1 MNIFLNGL
9 QFLLTAAEIQICLQM
24 MGIFFEKRVSGKKYY
39 VLMETLTIAIAGILV
54 INRQIILFSRWI
66 LLLTIILTFLS
77 GFLLYRNK
85 ILTIFTI
92 SAIFNIGLALCDLM
106 NIYLVSILVRRPDI
120 GIFIDND
127 ISFSRVL
134 ILLFTRM
141 GAFFLYKH
149 LKDLF
154 ERFSI
159 RISYYTKWLLLLSGI
174 GFIGVYNFQEVYANE
189 VSMGFIA
196 DWFLFFA
203 LILMIAMIFGLYVM
217 YRNEKENTKMILIRN
232 QLLEDSW
239 GDLNQMYRDNQKIF
253 HDLKKHVNIM
263 YRYMKSGKQDAAME
277 YMESIIG
284 PVQVLNECVWSG
296 NQIIDLI
303 LNYKKTEA
311 IHKDIHMNC
320 KVDKL
325 NKVMVKDNDMCV
337 ILGNL
342 LDNAIEAC
350 ELVHYGKKWIT
361 VEISQKN
368 RLLLIAVKNSME
380 VQPIKR
386 NGRFETGKKDKKL
399 HGLGMESIQAAADK
413 YGGCVEYEFD
423 DKKFQVFVTLFF

>member
-1 MNIFLNGL
+1 MSIFLNGL
-9 QFLLTAAEIQICLQM
+9 QFLLTVAEIQICLKM

-39 VLMETLTIAIAGILV
+39 IVMETLTVIIATFLV
-54 INRQIILFSRWI
+54 INRQVILFSRGV
-66 LLLTIILTFLS
+66 LLVTIFLTFIS
-77 GFLLYRNK
+77 GLLLYRNK
-85 ILTIFTI
+85 MIPIFTI
-92 SAIFNIGLALCDLM
+92 SAIFNIGLALSDLM

-120 GIFIDND
+120 GIYIDNNV
-127 ISFSRVL
+127 SFSRIF
-134 ILLFTRM
+134 ILLFTRI
-141 GAFFLYKH
+141 GAYFLYKH
-149 LKDLF
+149 LKGLF
-154 ERFSI
+154 DTSSF
-159 RISYYTKWLLLLSGI
+159 RIGYYSKWLLLLSGI

-189 VSMGFIA
+189 VSMVFIA

-217 YRNEKENTKMILIRN
+217 YRNEKENTKMIMIRN

-325 NKVMVKDNDMCV
+325 HKVKVKDNDMCV

-386 NGRFETGKKDKKL
+386 NGRFETAKPDKKL
-399 HGLGMESIQAAADK
+399 HGLGMESIQSAADK
-413 YGGCVEYEFD
+413 YGGCIEYEFD
-423 DKKFQVFVTLFF
+423 DKIFRVFVTLFF

>member
-1 MNIFLNGL
+1 MNIFLEGM
-9 QFLLTAAEIQICLQM
+9 QFLLTAAEIQLCLKM
-24 MGIFFEKRVSGKKYY
+24 MGIFFDKRVSGKKYN
-39 VLMETLTIAIAGILV
+39 VLIEIVTIFVAAILV
-54 INRQIILFSRWI
+54 MNRRVLLFSRWV
-66 LLLTIILTFLS
+66 LLLTILLVFLS
-77 GFLLYRNK
+77 GFLLYRQS
-85 ILTIFTI
+85 IIQIFTI
-92 SAIFNIGLALCDLM
+92 SAIFNIGLALSDLM
-106 NIYLVSILVRRPDI
+106 NIYLVSILVRRPDF
-120 GIFIDND
+120 GIIIDND
-127 ISFSRVL
+127 LSVSRVL
-134 ILLFTRM
+134 ILLFTRV
-141 GAFFLYKH
+141 GAFILYKH
-149 LKDLF
+149 LKGLF
-154 ERFSI
+154 ERSSI
-159 RISYYTKWLLLLSGI
+159 RISYYTKGLLMLSGI
-174 GFIGVYNFQEVYANE
+174 GFIGVSNFQKVYANE

-196 DWFLFFA
+196 DWFLFLA

-263 YRYMKSGKQDAAME
+263 YRYMKVGKQEAAME

-284 PVQVLNECVWSG
+284 PVEALNECVWSG

-311 IHKDIHMNC
+311 IHKNIHMKC
-320 KVDKL
+320 KVEKL
-325 NKVMVKDNDMCV
+325 NKVMVKDNDICV

-350 ELVHYGKKWIT
+350 ELVHYGKKWIS

-368 RLLLIAVKNSME
+368 RLLLISVKNSME

-399 HGLGMESIQAAADK
+399 HGLGMESIQSAADK
-413 YGGCVEYEFD
+413 YGGCVEYEFE
-423 DKKFQVFVTLFF
+423 DKIFRVFVTLFF